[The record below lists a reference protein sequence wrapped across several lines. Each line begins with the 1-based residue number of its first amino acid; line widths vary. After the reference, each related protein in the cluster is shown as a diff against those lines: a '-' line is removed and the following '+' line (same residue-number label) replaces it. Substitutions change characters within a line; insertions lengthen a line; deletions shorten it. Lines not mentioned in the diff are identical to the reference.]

1 MRVCNTWH
9 ENKKECKKART
20 PASSNNLL
28 NFNSRHLTRKIDQK
42 GGKEKKTIKRNK
54 YFREIKGS
62 IKTVSVIFL
71 FYFSFFHRA
80 KERNNSIATI

>member
-1 MRVCNTWH
+1 MYVTHGMRTRTDVKRRELLLQATTYSILIVDISL
-9 ENKKECKKART
+9 EKYTKKVE
-20 PASSNNLL
+20 
-28 NFNSRHLTRKIDQK
+28 RK
-42 GGKEKKTIKRNK
+42 KKTIKRNK